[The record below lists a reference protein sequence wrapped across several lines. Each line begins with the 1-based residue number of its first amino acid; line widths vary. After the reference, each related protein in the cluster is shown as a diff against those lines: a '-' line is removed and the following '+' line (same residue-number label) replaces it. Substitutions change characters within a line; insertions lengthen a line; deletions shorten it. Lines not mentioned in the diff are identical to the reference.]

1 MIVSELQGVRL
12 AYETSVTFTTLK
24 SSDSGSYVCSANV
37 SPQPSMS
44 GQIVESSRD
53 RSINIA
59 VGGCMVLFRAQYR
72 ELFYTI
78 GFQMDFCACE

>member
-12 AYETSVTFTTLK
+12 AYVTSVTFTTLK

-59 VGGCMVLFRAQYR
+59 VGGCMAYVQYR

-78 GFQMDFCACE
+78 GLQMDFCACE